1 MASNVILNV
10 ELSDSKSASE
20 KAVELGVLA
29 RSQVQSTL
37 AIEDAKEKKRRK
49 KKLEETLMPESQV
62 VRSRKTSQEVSEGLG
77 IIDNFN
83 DGNLEDYIF

>member
-1 MASNVILNV
+1 LASNVILNV